1 MRKQAIRK
9 NMWTGFKVFEG
20 DRDSAPKWQG
30 TTKTAFRFADFW
42 TIGQPDTVSIEEL
55 LQDGTVYLATTT
67 TAAALAI
74 LLTT

>member
-55 LQDGTVYLATTT
+55 L
-67 TAAALAI
+67 
-74 LLTT
+74 